1 MEDLLFSN
9 TDIVSAPIVMAIK
22 IANAPVSAG
31 SNAAKTKTVGVA
43 YADSST
49 RELGVADFVDNEI
62 FSNIEVRLM
71 EATACS
77 NTARI

>member
-31 SNAAKTKTVGVA
+31 NNAAKTKTVGVA

-77 NTARI
+77 NAARI